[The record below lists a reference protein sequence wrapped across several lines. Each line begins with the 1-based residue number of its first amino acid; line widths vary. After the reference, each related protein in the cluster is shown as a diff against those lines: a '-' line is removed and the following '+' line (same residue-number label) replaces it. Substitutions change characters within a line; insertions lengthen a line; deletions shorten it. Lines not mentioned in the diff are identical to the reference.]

1 MAKDKARDGTNPIMI
16 VKPSESC
23 QGKGIFFINDVEKL
37 RDQLGLDHL
46 NRSKNNQQLN
56 YVVQRY
62 VPNPYLLD
70 GLKFDL
76 RLYVLVTSCHP
87 LTIFWH
93 KEGIARF
100 ATQPYSISKGKDQMP
115 EKAHL
120 TNYAINKDAADF
132 KITDK
137 DIEQGTSSKRTLETV
152 YKRLQEDGVDINLLK
167 LKIADLIIKTLI
179 SVQPDLLHNYRT
191 CQPNDRTFNMCFEVL
206 GFDVL
211 IDADTKPWL
220 LEVN

>member
-1 MAKDKARDGTNPIMI
+1 M
-16 VKPSESC
+16 
-23 QGKGIFFINDVEKL
+23 
-37 RDQLGLDHL
+37 
-46 NRSKNNQQLN
+46 N

-100 ATQPYSISKGKDQMP
+100 ATQAYSLKQGKGEMP

-120 TNYAINKDAADF
+120 TNYAINKDADNF
-132 KITDK
+132 KISDD

-152 YKRLQEDGVDINLLK
+152 YKRLQQDGVDVNLLK

-179 SVQPDLLHNYRT
+179 SV
-191 CQPNDRTFNMCFEVL
+191 
-206 GFDVL
+206 
-211 IDADTKPWL
+211 
-220 LEVN
+220 